1 VGESALDNKAV
12 LFVDDE
18 EHILKSL
25 KRLLRKE
32 PYQVFTAV
40 GGEAGL
46 EVLEENPDI
55 QMVVSDQR
63 MPGMCGT
70 EFLAKVKAK
79 YPETI
84 RLVLSGFAEASA
96 IVDAINEGEVFRFI
110 AKPWTDED
118 LKSTFRQC
126 LEHYDVVQEN
136 KRLQKQSERQ
146 VEQLKNLNALLEG
159 NVEERTRSL
168 SFSQEVLDTL
178 PLIVLGISQE
188 EEVVLTNGTAR
199 KKIPTLET
207 MIPGTEMDEI
217 LPESAVEV
225 IRNHLE
231 SLNQDS
237 FEFDWNDLHLKGRT
251 SPLGSEE
258 APRGCVLLLEEA

>member
-1 VGESALDNKAV
+1 MDEKSV

-18 EHILKSL
+18 EHILNSL

-32 PYQVFTAV
+32 PYRVFCAP

-46 EVLEENPDI
+46 QVMKENPGI

-70 EFLAKVKAK
+70 EFLAHVKAA

-84 RLVLSGFAEASA
+84 RIVLSGFAEASA
-96 IVDAINEGEVFRFI
+96 IVDAINQGEIYRFV
-110 AKPWTDED
+110 AKPWIDED

-126 LEHYDVVQEN
+126 LEHYDILQEN
-136 KRLQKQSERQ
+136 KRLNAQSARQ
-146 VEQLKNLNALLEG
+146 LEQVRSLNLLLESS
-159 NVEERTRSL
+159 VEERTRSL

-188 EEVVLTNGTAR
+188 EEIVLTNGTAR
-199 KKIPTLET
+199 TRIESLRN
-207 MIPGTEMDEI
+207 MIPGTEMEDI
-217 LPESAVEV
+217 LPPEAVTA
-225 IRNHLE
+225 IRGCLE
-231 SLNQDS
+231 STRC
-237 FEFDWNDLHLKGRT
+237 EVFDFAWGELKLKART
-251 SPLGSEE
+251 QHLGSAES
-258 APRGCVLLLEEA
+258 PRGCVVLLEDS